1 MSKQMAAVCVF
12 VKVLAGTAGSASESA
27 SHFIS
32 TSFHDEFLAD
42 MMQSH
47 MVRDFC
53 VIGPRVSS
61 MMYDCECCE
70 VIYCRTIP

>member
-1 MSKQMAAVCVF
+1 MFA
-12 VKVLAGTAGSASESA
+12 KVLAGTAGSASESA

-53 VIGPRVSS
+53 IIGPRVSS
-61 MMYDCECCE
+61 VMYACERCE
-70 VIYCRTIP
+70 VMYPTLAF